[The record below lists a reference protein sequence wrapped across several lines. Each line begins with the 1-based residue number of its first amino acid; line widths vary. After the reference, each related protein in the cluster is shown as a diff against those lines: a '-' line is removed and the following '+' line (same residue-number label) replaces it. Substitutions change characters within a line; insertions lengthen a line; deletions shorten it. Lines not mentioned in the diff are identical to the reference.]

1 VPNTERDLE
10 THALHEEEIVNQYGD
25 TYAKHKSWYA
35 ERFGV
40 LTVREEAD
48 LAALIWMSKVS
59 FPPQSRVLEIGFGNG
74 GFLAYGSKRQWEM
87 HGTEMNELLLQR
99 ARRNGFD
106 VIHAD
111 SLDSFPSGYF
121 DLVVAFDVLEH
132 IPGHKIHGFLM
143 DVQRISKDKAVF
155 IARFP
160 NGDSPFGR
168 FSQHGD
174 PTHITTIG
182 SHKARY
188 FAGEAGLEI
197 IYIGGEAQP
206 LLSGL
211 PHFLYRLVA
220 NPLKKMLNLI
230 LNFLFCPGEY
240 RSLCSINL
248 VIILH
253 IRKPLTQ

>member
-1 VPNTERDLE
+1 MPNTEHDLE
-10 THALHEEEIVNQYGD
+10 TAIPSKSETAKEYGD
-25 TYAKHKSWYA
+25 FYAQQKHWDD

-40 LTVREEAD
+40 LTAREEAD
-48 LAALIWMSKVS
+48 LTAIIRKAKVS
-59 FPPQSRVLEIGFGNG
+59 IPPQSRILEIGFGNG
-74 GFLAYGSKRQWEM
+74 GFLAYGRKRQWEM

-111 SLDSFPSGYF
+111 NLDSFASDYF
-121 DLVVAFDVLEH
+121 DLIVAFDVLEH
-132 IPGHKIHGFLM
+132 IPGHKIHGFLT
-143 DVQRISKDKAVF
+143 DVRRISKDKAVS

-188 FAGEAGLEI
+188 FAEEAGLDI

-206 LLSGL
+206 LWAGL

-220 NPLKKMLNLI
+220 NPLKKLLNLI

-248 VIILH
+248 VMVLRS
-253 IRKPLTQ
+253 RKTLTR

>member
-1 VPNTERDLE
+1 MPNTERDLE
-10 THALHEEEIVNQYGD
+10 TAIPGKEETAQTFGD
-25 TYAKHKSWYA
+25 FYAQQKHWDD

-40 LTVREEAD
+40 LTAREEAD
-48 LAALIWMSKVS
+48 LTALLRMSKVS
-59 FPPQSRVLEIGFGNG
+59 LPPQSRVLEIGFGNG
-74 GFLAYGSKRQWEM
+74 GFLAFGRNRQWEM

-111 SLDSFPSGYF
+111 NLDSFASDCF

-132 IPGHKIHGFLM
+132 VPGHRIHGFLTN
-143 DVQRISKDKAVF
+143 VKRISKDKAVF

-174 PTHITTIG
+174 PTHITSIG

-188 FAGEAGLEI
+188 FAEEAGFDI

-220 NPLKKMLNLI
+220 NPLKGLLNLI
-230 LNFLFCPGEY
+230 QNFLFCPGEY

-248 VIILH
+248 VMVLR
-253 IRKPLTQ
+253 IRKALTR

>member
-1 VPNTERDLE
+1 MPNTERDLE
-10 THALHEEEIVNQYGD
+10 THAQHEEEIVSQYGD
-25 TYAKHKSWYA
+25 TYAKHKSWND

-48 LAALIWMSKVS
+48 LTAIIRKAKVS
-59 FPPQSRVLEIGFGNG
+59 IPPQSRVLEIGFGNG
-74 GFLAYGSKRQWEM
+74 RFLVYGRKRKWEM

-111 SLDSFPSGYF
+111 NLDSFASDYF

-132 IPGHKIHGFLM
+132 VPGHRIHGFLT
-143 DVQRISKDKAVF
+143 DVKRISKDKAVF

-188 FAGEAGLEI
+188 FAEEAALDI
-197 IYIGGEAQP
+197 VYIGGEAQP
-206 LLSGL
+206 LWAGL
-211 PHFLYRLVA
+211 PHFVYRLIA
-220 NPLKKMLNLI
+220 NPLKKLLNLT

-248 VIILH
+248 VIILRS
-253 IRKPLTQ
+253 RKTFTQ